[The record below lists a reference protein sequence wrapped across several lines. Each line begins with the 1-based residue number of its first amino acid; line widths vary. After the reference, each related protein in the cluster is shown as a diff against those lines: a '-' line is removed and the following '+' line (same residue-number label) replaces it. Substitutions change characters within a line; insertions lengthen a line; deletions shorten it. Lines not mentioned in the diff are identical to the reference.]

1 MSLLMK
7 VKLIEPV
14 SRKLIVLGKAY
25 LDVLSSHMEHLDM
38 DKYYY
43 ALTVIYHHDGG
54 LTQNALAGILGKDK
68 SVIVKII
75 DTLAGKGFV
84 NRQKNPADR
93 RQHLLVVTDKA
104 KKAVPLIIA
113 EFERM
118 NRSAAKGISVS
129 EMEIFENVL
138 GKMKMNLSEFRN
150 TENRKIL
157 SK

>member
-1 MSLLMK
+1 MR

-25 LDVLSSHMEHLDM
+25 LAVLSSHMEHLDM

-43 ALTVIYHHDGG
+43 ALTVICHHDGE
-54 LTQNALAGILGKDK
+54 LTQNALAEKLGKDK

-75 DTLAGKGFV
+75 DTLADKGFV
-84 NRQKNPADR
+84 NRQKNPADK

-113 EFERM
+113 QFERM
-118 NRSAAKGISVS
+118 NRLAVKDISGAELEV
-129 EMEIFENVL
+129 FEHVM
-138 GKMKMNLSEFRN
+138 GKMKENLQEFSN
-150 TENRKIL
+150 T
-157 SK
+157 

>member
-1 MSLLMK
+1 MK
-7 VKLIEPV
+7 VKLTEPV

-25 LDVLSSHMEHLDM
+25 LAVLSSHMEHLDM

-43 ALTVIYHHDGG
+43 ALTVICHHDGE
-54 LTQNALAGILGKDK
+54 LTQNALAEKLGKDK

-75 DTLAGKGFV
+75 DTLADKGFV

-118 NRSAAKGISVS
+118 NRSAAKDISAQ
-129 EMEIFENVL
+129 EMEVFERVL
-138 GKMKMNLSEFRN
+138 GKMKVNLNEFSN
-150 TENRKIL
+150 T
-157 SK
+157 